1 MSSLNKILKDK
12 IAKMETNS
20 AGTPVRAISAE
31 RQLERLTL
39 AHMLFE
45 DQFYVGAETNA
56 QILARLTKNLPA
68 ELLADTALRA
78 RTAYKLRHVPLF
90 LLREMAR
97 HGKLKAEHLSQVI
110 QRPDEIGEFIAMY
123 WKDKKQP
130 LSNQVKK
137 GLAQAFDKFNE
148 FQFSKWNKN
157 SAAVKLR
164 DALFLVHA
172 KPKTPEQEALFQRIA
187 SDTLETA
194 DTWETNLSGGADKRS
209 TFIRLMDENK
219 LGALAFLRNL
229 RNMVECGVPNLTLE
243 AYAARVDASKVLPFR
258 YVAAARVVPQ
268 LKPILEKMMFRGLA
282 TSKKLQGRTVL
293 VVDTSGS
300 MGQPVS
306 SKSEI
311 SALDAA
317 CALAVLAREI
327 CEDVVIYA
335 TAGSDGARK
344 HATMEIPGNLRGFAL
359 ADYISGMEV
368 RRKIGSGGI
377 FFAQAMEYI
386 ASQEGRKNIDR
397 VLVFTD
403 EQDTSMYGRD
413 FNPSKAR
420 RLAPNQRNYVINV
433 GTNKNGI
440 NSAEWESI
448 TGFSEAVIDYIQLVE
463 QTN

>member
-1 MSSLNKILKDK
+1 
-12 IAKMETNS
+12 METNS

-31 RQLERLTL
+31 KQLERLTL
-39 AHMLFE
+39 AHMMWE
-45 DQFYVGAETNA
+45 DQFYVGTETNA
-56 QILARLTKNLPA
+56 QLLARLIKSLPA
-68 ELLADTALRA
+68 EVLASTALKA
-78 RTAYKLRHVPLF
+78 RTAYKLRHLPLF
-90 LLREMAR
+90 MLREMAR
-97 HGKLKAEHLSQVI
+97 HGKLKADNLAQVI
-110 QRPDEIGEFIAMY
+110 QRPDEIGEFISIY

-137 GLAQAFDKFNE
+137 GLAKAFDKFNE

-172 KPKTPEQEALFQRIA
+172 KPKDAEQEALFKRIA

-194 DTWETNLSGGADKRS
+194 DTWETSLSSGADKRL

-229 RNMVECGVPNLTLE
+229 RNMVESGVPNLTLE
-243 AYAARVDASKVLPFR
+243 AYASRVDVSKVLPFR
-258 YVAAARVVPQ
+258 YVAAARAVPQ
-268 LKPILEKMMFRGLA
+268 LKPLLEKMMLRSLA
-282 TSKKLQGRTVL
+282 SHEKLSGRTVL

-317 CALAVLAREI
+317 CALAVLAREV

-335 TAGSDGARK
+335 TAGSDGNRK

-359 ADYISGMEV
+359 ADYISGVEV
-368 RRKIGSGGI
+368 RRKIGGGGI

-463 QTN
+463 KTN

>member
-1 MSSLNKILKDK
+1 
-12 IAKMETNS
+12 
-20 AGTPVRAISAE
+20 
-31 RQLERLTL
+31 
-39 AHMLFE
+39 MLFE

-68 ELLADTALRA
+68 ELLADTALKA
-78 RTAYKLRHVPLF
+78 RNSYKLRHVPLF
-90 LLREMAR
+90 MLREMAR
-97 HGKLKAEHLSQVI
+97 HGKLKADNLAQVI
-110 QRPDEIGEFIAMY
+110 QRPDEIGEFISIY

-137 GLAQAFDKFNE
+137 GLAKAFDKFNE

-172 KPKTPEQEALFQRIA
+172 KPKNPEQEALFKRIA

-194 DTWETNLSGGADKRS
+194 DTWETNLSNGADKRL

-229 RNMVECGVPNLTLE
+229 RNMVESGVPQLTLE
-243 AYAARVDASKVLPFR
+243 AYATRVDVSKVLPFR
-258 YVAAARVVPQ
+258 YVAAARAVPG
-268 LKPILEKMMFRGLA
+268 LKSLLEKMMLRSLA
-282 TSKKLQGRTVL
+282 SHEKLSGRTVL

-306 SKSEI
+306 AKSDLT
-311 SALDAA
+311 ALDAA
-317 CALAVLAREI
+317 CALAMLAREI
-327 CEDVVIYA
+327 CDDVTIYA

-344 HATMEIPGNLRGFAL
+344 HATMEIPNNLRGFAL

-368 RRKIGSGGI
+368 RRKIGGGGI

-397 VLVFTD
+397 VIVFTD

-413 FNPSKAR
+413 FNPSKAK
-420 RLAPNQRNYVINV
+420 RLAPNQRNYVVNV

-448 TGFSEAVIDYIQLVE
+448 TGFSEAVLDYIKLVE

>member
-1 MSSLNKILKDK
+1 
-12 IAKMETNS
+12 METNS
-20 AGTPVRAISAE
+20 AGTPVRAIRAE

-39 AHMLFE
+39 AHMMWE
-45 DQFYVGAETNA
+45 DQFYIGAETNA
-56 QILARLTKNLPA
+56 QLLARLIKSLPA
-68 ELLADTALRA
+68 EVLASTALKA
-78 RTAYKLRHVPLF
+78 RNSYKLRHLPLF
-90 LLREMAR
+90 MLREMAR
-97 HGKLKAEHLSQVI
+97 HGKLKADNLAQVI
-110 QRPDEIGEFIAMY
+110 QRPDEIGEFISIY

-137 GLAQAFDKFNE
+137 GLAKAFDKFNE

-172 KPKTPEQEALFQRIA
+172 KPKNPEQEALFKRIA

-194 DTWETNLSGGADKRS
+194 DTWETNLSNGADKRL

-229 RNMVECGVPNLTLE
+229 RNMVESGVPNLTLE
-243 AYAARVDASKVLPFR
+243 AYASRVDVSRVLPFR
-258 YVAAARVVPQ
+258 YVAAARAVPQ
-268 LKPILEKMMFRGLA
+268 MKSLLEKMMLRSLA
-282 TSKKLQGRTVL
+282 SHEKLSGRTVL

-335 TAGSDGARK
+335 TAGSDGSRK

-368 RRKIGSGGI
+368 RRKIGGGGI

-463 QTN
+463 KTN